1 MKVLCWSLVLL
12 YSLGIYAGAPS
23 EDSYIKDLRNRFQSA
38 QKPLEDDLYEV
49 IFNCEGRMAI
59 KGDYTPDFIVEDLR
73 FFRTIG
79 YLPFA
84 DARNFRLDD
93 HALVN
98 SRSSYIGYVDNNKG
112 EEYIAF
118 RVGPKGEL
126 LIESSVPSKGAVSVL
141 KPVIYYPQNYTVRSY
156 GVCYPR

>member
-1 MKVLCWSLVLL
+1 MKAIYWSLIFLFT
-12 YSLGIYAGAPS
+12 SGAYAGHPA
-23 EDSYIKDLRNRFQSA
+23 EDNYIKDLRTRFQNA
-38 QKPLEDDLYEV
+38 HKPLEDDLYELV
-49 IFNCEGRMAI
+49 FNCEGRNAT
-59 KGDYTPDFIVEDLR
+59 KGDFNSDLIVDDLR

-93 HALVN
+93 HALV
-98 SRSSYIGYVDNNKG
+98 SLSSSYVGYIQTKES

-118 RVGPKGEL
+118 RVGSRGEL
-126 LIESSVPSKGAVSVL
+126 LIESSVRSDAANTL
-141 KPVIYYPQNYTVRSY
+141 KPIVRYPQNYSVKSY

>member
-1 MKVLCWSLVLL
+1 MKFLYWSLVILF
-12 YSLGIYAGAPS
+12 SSGVFAGHPA
-23 EDSYIKDLRNRFQSA
+23 EDSYIKDLRAKFQNA

-49 IFNCEGRMAI
+49 VFNCEGRNAT
-59 KGDYTPDFIVEDLR
+59 KGDFKSDFIVDDLR

-93 HALVN
+93 HALVSLN
-98 SRSSYIGYVDNNKG
+98 SSYVGYVRTKES
-112 EEYIAF
+112 EEYIAL
-118 RVGPKGEL
+118 RVGSRGEL
-126 LIESSVPSKGAVSVL
+126 LVESSIRSDDVNGL
-141 KPVIYYPQNYTVRSY
+141 KPIVRYPQNYSVKSY